1 VNATFFPF
9 KYGEGSLRTLIRS
22 PSIHHA
28 LGGIDDVRRVTK
40 IPDDG
45 ELVGGPVQQH
55 EVFRPPVRL
64 IGIEHQDRGTSVDL
78 PRHQVPVAD
87 LRIIAEIARHLGLAF
102 QPGAVDELEP
112 DVIGDHFADGVE
124 VAGIEVADICVEE
137 GKLDLDA
144 PAKSYVPEIGKLEV
158 LEGFDAGGKPK
169 LRTPKRDITTRMLM
183 LHTAGLG
190 YDFFNAS
197 YFRLAQEQG
206 QPSVVT
212 CSKASL
218 MTPLLFDPGD
228 KWEYGSNLDWCGQI
242 VESIRGKRLGEVMKE
257 RIFAPLGMEDIVFS
271 LTPSMR
277 SRLAVIHQRG
287 ADGSLTPLPDMQLP
301 PDPEVH
307 MGGHG
312 LYASIGEYMK
322 FIRMWLNDGAGPNGR
337 VLKQETVAAA
347 VRNGLRE
354 GQTVVMLPGVIAT
367 LSNNAEFFPGL
378 KKSWCY
384 TFMLN
389 DEDAPT
395 GRPAGSLGWA
405 GLANTF
411 YWIDRK
417 NGFGGYWATQI
428 LPFGDPTSF
437 VGYMNFETAAYQSGE
452 VRVAA

>member
-1 VNATFFPF
+1 MANTLRSACDGILQSVATGKDRVPGVVAMITDRSSNI
-9 KYGEGSLRTLIRS
+9 YEGAAGERL
-22 PSIHHA
+22 
-28 LGGIDDVRRVTK
+28 LGGGQAMTADTVFAIFSTTK
-40 IPDDG
+40 AIT
-45 ELVGGPVQQH
+45 
-55 EVFRPPVRL
+55 
-64 IGIEHQDRGTSVDL
+64 GTAIL
-78 PRHQVPVAD
+78 Q
-87 LRIIAEIARHLGLAF
+87 
-102 QPGAVDELEP
+102 
-112 DVIGDHFADGVE
+112 
-124 VAGIEVADICVEE
+124 CVEE

-144 PAKSYVPEIGKLEV
+144 PAKTYVPDIGKLEV
-158 LEGFDAGGKPK
+158 LEGFDASGHPK
-169 LRTPKRDITTRMLM
+169 LRAPKRDITTRMLM

-197 YFRLAQEQG
+197 YFRLAQERG

-257 RIFAPLGMEDIVFS
+257 RIFAPLGMEDIAFS

-277 SRLAVIHQRG
+277 SRLAVIHQRA

-337 VLKQETVAAA
+337 VLKQETVSAA
-347 VRNGLRE
+347 VRNGLRAD
-354 GQTVVMLPGVIAT
+354 QSVVMLPGVIAT
-367 LSNNAEFFPGL
+367 LSNDAEFFPGL

-452 VRVAA
+452 VRAAA

>member
-1 VNATFFPF
+1 MANKLSSAC
-9 KYGEGSLRTLIRS
+9 
-22 PSIHHA
+22 
-28 LGGIDDVRRVTK
+28 
-40 IPDDG
+40 
-45 ELVGGPVQQH
+45 
-55 EVFRPPVRL
+55 
-64 IGIEHQDRGTSVDL
+64 
-78 PRHQVPVAD
+78 
-87 LRIIAEIARHLGLAF
+87 
-102 QPGAVDELEP
+102 
-112 DVIGDHFADGVE
+112 DGVLQSVVTGKDRVPGV
-124 VAGIEVADICVEE
+124 VAMITDRSANIYEGAAGERMLDGGQPMTADTVFAIFSTTKAMTGTAILQCVEE

-144 PAKSYVPEIGKLEV
+144 PAKSYVPDIGKLEV
-158 LEGFDAGGKPK
+158 LEGFDASGKPK
-169 LRTPKRDITTRMLM
+169 LRAPKRDITTRMLM

-197 YFRLAQEQG
+197 YFRLAQEHG
-206 QPSVVT
+206 QLSVVT

-218 MTPLLFDPGD
+218 MTPLLFEPGD

-257 RIFAPLGMEDIVFS
+257 RIFTPLGMDDIAFS

-322 FIRMWLNDGAGPNGR
+322 FIRMWLNDGAGPHGR

-347 VRNGLRE
+347 VRNGLE
-354 GQTVVMLPGVIAT
+354 GNQTVVMLPGVIAE
-367 LSNNAEFFPGL
+367 LSNDAEFFPGL

-452 VRVAA
+452 VRAAA